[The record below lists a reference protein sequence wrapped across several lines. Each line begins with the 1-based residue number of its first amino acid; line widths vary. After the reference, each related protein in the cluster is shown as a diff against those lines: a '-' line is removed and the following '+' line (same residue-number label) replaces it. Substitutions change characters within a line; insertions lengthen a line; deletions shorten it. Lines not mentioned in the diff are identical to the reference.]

1 MIRKFFTIIGTIG
14 IFVGGVVLIAIMG
27 AARPKPERQTPEI
40 TPPTVFFSTV
50 EPQLVTLKV
59 NAQGEVRPQT
69 DITLTSQVSGKIVRT
84 SDLFVDGGAFEK
96 GDLLI
101 KIEDADFRAAVASAK
116 ARVAQAEETLRREEA
131 ESELARQDYE
141 DLGRDVEANPLT
153 LREPQL
159 AQARANFEATKAD
172 LQSAYLNLE
181 RTSIKAPF
189 DGRVR
194 TRNVGV
200 GQFVTPGAQLGQ
212 LFSTDIAE
220 INLALT
226 DGNLTALGLPI
237 AFTETE
243 ERPGPPVTLSAVVA
257 GTLHAWEGR
266 IARTSGAIDPTT
278 RQVSAIA
285 VVDDPYGAGSDNG
298 TPLAMGLFVN
308 AEIAGKPY
316 ADAIILPRTAIYGR
330 DQVYVIK
337 DDDTVESRTVTVVA
351 SDRDT
356 VTIASGVNAG
366 ERVVTSPL
374 RGASDGDKVLPTD
387 PDDLSKIPSEKPEDA
402 VLDDK
407 RRAPNISSNSSE
419 G

>member
-1 MIRKFFTIIGTIG
+1 
-14 IFVGGVVLIAIMG
+14 
-27 AARPKPERQTPEI
+27 
-40 TPPTVFFSTV
+40 
-50 EPQLVTLKV
+50 
-59 NAQGEVRPQT
+59 
-69 DITLTSQVSGKIVRT
+69 
-84 SDLFVDGGAFEK
+84 
-96 GDLLI
+96 
-101 KIEDADFRAAVASAK
+101 
-116 ARVAQAEETLRREEA
+116 
-131 ESELARQDYE
+131 
-141 DLGRDVEANPLT
+141 
-153 LREPQL
+153 
-159 AQARANFEATKAD
+159 
-172 LQSAYLNLE
+172 
-181 RTSIKAPF
+181 
-189 DGRVR
+189 
-194 TRNVGV
+194 
-200 GQFVTPGAQLGQ
+200 
-212 LFSTDIAE
+212 
-220 INLALT
+220 
-226 DGNLTALGLPI
+226 
-237 AFTETE
+237 
-243 ERPGPPVTLSAVVA
+243 VVA

-337 DDDTVESRTVTVVA
+337 DDDTVESRTVIVVA

-356 VTIASGVNAG
+356 VTVASGVNAG